1 MMTPD
6 DPNPGES
13 LETLDWGPAPE
24 SDEAARQWIQRSGKQ
39 PAHFIGGDWFA
50 PDGAKRFA
58 SRCPATGETLRDVL
72 QGSTDDVDRAV
83 QAARAA
89 LPAWQEL
96 GPEGRARCLYAIA
109 RSIQKQSRLFA
120 VIETLDNGKPIRE
133 TRDIDIPLVVRHFYH
148 HAGSA
153 HLLDETDPGA
163 EPWGVCGQVIPWNFP
178 MLMLAWKVAPALA
191 CGNTVVLKP
200 AEWTSLSALLFGEI
214 CQKAGLPA
222 GVLNIVTGDGDT
234 GAAIVSHPDIDKVA
248 FTGSTEVG
256 RIIRK
261 ATAGSGKGLTLELGG
276 KSPYII
282 FEDAD
287 IDSAVEGL
295 VDAIWFNQGQVCCAG
310 SRMLVQESISEEV
323 HRKVEERMSR
333 LRVGNP
339 LDKAIDIGA
348 MVEKQHLNQ
357 VEAMCERA
365 ISEGLECF
373 QPDIELPQQGY
384 WFPPTLFRDAPLAS
398 EIASEEVFGPV
409 LVSTTFRTPQ
419 EAVKIANHSRYG
431 LAASIWSQD
440 IDTALDVARKVEAGT
455 VWVNGTNMFDA
466 SSGFGGMKESGFG
479 REGGREGLRAYL
491 RDVKPMSPNE
501 DTAANSTE
509 LVDAQDAVGSLD
521 RTAKLYIGGKQ
532 VRPDGGYSFEVQTPG
547 GELIGLAAR
556 SNRKD
561 VRNAVEAA
569 SRSGWSAMNGH
580 VRAQVLWFIAENME
594 PRRDEL
600 AQLIDQMTG
609 CGSTEAQQEVDESV
623 SRWTWWASWADK
635 HDGAVHDTPWRGL
648 VLAVHEPFG
657 TAGLICPQKKPL
669 LGLVALSAP
678 LLATGNCVIA
688 VPSTAA
694 LAAVEMCRI
703 IEHSDLPAGALN
715 LLTGD
720 ASEIGEVIAAHDDV
734 DLLWHVSDDLLASQL
749 ESAAA
754 GNMKVCWRPG
764 SLSDRSRRMMDRGA
778 QVKNI
783 WLPHGI

>member
-1 MMTPD
+1 MMTPKD
-6 DPNPGES
+6 SNPAES

-24 SDEAARQWIQRSGKQ
+24 SETAAREWIERTGQQ
-39 PAHFIGGDWFA
+39 PAHFIGGEWVS
-50 PDGAKRFA
+50 PKGSTRFP
-58 SRCPATGETLRDVL
+58 SRSPSTGEPLRDVL
-72 QGSTDDVDRAV
+72 QGSASDVDSAV
-83 QAARAA
+83 TAARQA
-89 LPAWQEL
+89 LPTWQAL
-96 GPEGRARCLYAIA
+96 GPAGRARCLYAIA
-109 RSIQKQSRLFA
+109 RGIQKESRLFA
-120 VIETLDNGKPIRE
+120 VLETLDNGKPVRE
-133 TRDIDIPLVVRHFYH
+133 TRDVDIPLVVRHFYH

-153 HLLDETDPGA
+153 HLLDETDPAG

-200 AEWTSLSALLFGEI
+200 AEWTSLSALLFAEI
-214 CQKAGLPA
+214 CNKSGLPP
-222 GVLNIVTGDGDT
+222 GVVNIVTGDGET
-234 GAAIVSHPDIDKVA
+234 GAAIVNHPDIDKVA

-287 IDSAVEGL
+287 IDSAIEGL

-310 SRMLVQESISEEV
+310 SRLLVQESISDLV
-323 HRKVEERMSR
+323 HKKVEERMSR

-339 LDKAIDIGA
+339 LDKAVDIGA
-348 MVEKQHLNQ
+348 MVESDHLQQ
-357 VEAMCERA
+357 VQSMCERA
-365 ISEGLECF
+365 IEEGIDCI
-373 QPDIELPQQGY
+373 QPDIELPENGF
-384 WFPPTLFRDAPLAS
+384 WFPPTLFRDAPLSS
-398 EIASEEVFGPV
+398 EIASQEVFGPV
-409 LVSTTFRTPQ
+409 LVSTTFRTVN
-419 EAVKIANHSRYG
+419 EAVKIANHTRYG
-431 LAASIWSQD
+431 LAATVWSQD
-440 IDTALDVARKVEAGT
+440 IDTALDVARRIEAGT
-455 VWVNGTNMFDA
+455 VWVNGTNLFDA

-491 RDVKPMSPNE
+491 RDVAPMTSTT
-501 DTAANSTE
+501 DSNSSVTE
-509 LVDAQDAVGSLD
+509 LVNSDRSDQALD

-532 VRPDGGYSFEVQTPG
+532 VRPDGGYSFEVQSPG
-547 GELIGLAAR
+547 GEPLGLAAR
-556 SNRKD
+556 ANRKD

-569 SRSGWSAMNGH
+569 NKSSWGSMTGH
-580 VRAQVLWFIAENME
+580 GRAQVLWFIAENLE
-594 PRRDEL
+594 PSSEEMARC
-600 AQLIDQMTG
+600 IDSMTG
-609 CGSTEAQQEVDESV
+609 CGMEKAKEEVAAAVEC
-623 SRWTWWASWADK
+623 WTWWASWSDK

-648 VLAVHEPFG
+648 VLAIHEPFG
-657 TAGLICPQKKPL
+657 TAGLICPQQQPL
-669 LGLVALSAP
+669 LGLVSLCAP
-678 LLATGNCVIA
+678 LLAAGNDVIA

-720 ASEIGEVIAAHDDV
+720 AAEIGPVLASHDDV
-734 DLLWHVSDDLLASQL
+734 DLLWHVSDGELAQQL
-749 ESAAA
+749 ESESS

-764 SLSDRSRRMMDRGA
+764 ELSDRSRRLLDRGS